1 MNTTA
6 QARIKATLGKLG
18 IPAKQIDC
26 YGSQIVVTSQ
36 SRDTADR
43 WALALGKFAT
53 VKGTLESLDDGAE
66 NKNTVLRPTTVKVW
80 RTYATI

>member
-1 MNTTA
+1 MKDLLDRLSIPSK
-6 QARIKATLGKLG
+6 RIE
-18 IPAKQIDC
+18 C

-53 VKGTLESLDDGAE
+53 VKGVIESYDDAVD
-66 NKNTVLRPTTVKVW
+66 NKNTVLRPTVVKVW
-80 RTYATI
+80 RTYATV

>member
-1 MNTTA
+1 MNTTL

-18 IPAKQIDC
+18 IPAKQVDC

-53 VKGTLESLDDGAE
+53 VRGTLESFDEAVE
-66 NKNTVLRPTTVKVW
+66 NKNTVLRPTMIKVW